1 MAQNFHV
8 SVPQHR
14 GNPLKASIE
23 KIKAAALDPD
33 NDSEIAELVRIG
45 MERANDPERQ
55 QLIDKLKRNNKSA
68 FAKLGVD
75 EVELAMLSTS
85 TLRKL
90 SARLAERKNANT
102 ETLVGLSSDRARSR
116 TTNSDMRRSSGTT
129 HLVPRPAPYASERD
143 KQRAAAFMPESSLIA
158 HLARTDPKAAVAV
171 ASAITERRALTAKAM
186 NYETAT
192 AGRQVYASA
201 RDQQRAAE
209 FIPPS
214 SLDVWKAMQDKK
226 APPESDVIEDDKRA
240 TREALAHEADMRAML
255 TGKKPATRSAPKSD
269 RRR

>member
-14 GNPLKASIE
+14 GSPLKAAIE

-33 NDSEIAELVRIG
+33 NDSEIAELVRTG

-90 SARLAERKNANT
+90 SARLAAHKTSLPSPGKAP
-102 ETLVGLSSDRARSR
+102 SR
-116 TTNSDMRRSSGTT
+116 QSAGDMRPAAGTT
-129 HLVPRPAPYASERD
+129 RLIPRPAPYASARD
-143 KQRAAAFMPESSLIA
+143 PELMQASVRARVFGRKPRVDNPRLSEETMP
-158 HLARTDPKAAVAV
+158 P
-171 ASAITERRALTAKAM
+171 ERRAHKNQQIA
-186 NYETAT
+186 AT
-192 AGRQVYASA
+192 HLVDEVTKIGGSDGLRTRNGIDLINFVGPHAQ
-201 RDQQRAAE
+201 
-209 FIPPS
+209 
-214 SLDVWKAMQDKK
+214 DVLLHPITKG
-226 APPESDVIEDDKRA
+226 ELVV
-240 TREALAHEADMRAML
+240 
-255 TGKKPATRSAPKSD
+255 
-269 RRR
+269 